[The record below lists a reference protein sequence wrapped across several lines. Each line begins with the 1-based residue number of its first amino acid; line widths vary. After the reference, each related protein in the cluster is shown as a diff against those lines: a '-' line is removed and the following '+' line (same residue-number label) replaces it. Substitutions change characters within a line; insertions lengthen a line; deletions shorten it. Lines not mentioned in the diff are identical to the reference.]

1 MNKTEYMSAL
11 EKRLRILPKENYNE
25 AMAYFEEYFED
36 AGPEREQQA
45 IEDLGSPDT
54 AAEQII
60 TNMAIQKASVPQ
72 KGLRKNMN
80 ALWIGILAVCAVP
93 IALPFAVLFLGVIVL
108 LILCVLLVLAA
119 FIMAALAFVV
129 CGPIGGQEPIA
140 VAASFTV
147 LFSAPAT
154 ALSCFGAGLFC
165 TGLGLLA
172 VYGVLKLCRLILI
185 SLVKLFGNI
194 LKMKGERHA

>member
-1 MNKTEYMSAL
+1 MNRTEYMNAL
-11 EKRLRILPKENYNE
+11 EKRLRILPKENFNE
-25 AMAYFEEYFED
+25 AMDYFTEYFED

-45 IEDLGSPDT
+45 IQDLGSPDT

-60 TNMAIQKASVPQ
+60 TNMAIHKASVPQ
-72 KGLRKNMN
+72 KGLRRNMN

-93 IALPFAVLFLGVIVL
+93 IALPFALM
-108 LILCVLLVLAA
+108 LICVLIMFLLCILMVLAA
-119 FIMAALAFVV
+119 LAMAAFAFLI
-129 CGPIGGQEPIA
+129 CGPVA

-154 ALSCFGAGLFC
+154 AISCLGAGLFC

-172 VYGVLKLCRLILI
+172 VYGVFQLCRYVLIN
-185 SLVKLFGNI
+185 LVRLFGNI
-194 LKMKGERHA
+194 LKKKGERHA

>member
-1 MNKTEYMSAL
+1 VNRTEYMNAL
-11 EKRLRILPKENYNE
+11 EKRLRILPKENFNE
-25 AMAYFEEYFED
+25 AMDYFTEYFED

-45 IEDLGSPDT
+45 IQDLGSPDT

-60 TNMAIQKASVPQ
+60 TNMAIHKASVPQ
-72 KGLRKNMN
+72 KGLRRNMN

-93 IALPFAVLFLGVIVL
+93 IALPFALML
-108 LILCVLLVLAA
+108 LCVL
-119 FIMAALAFVV
+119 AALAMAAFAFLI
-129 CGPIGGQEPIA
+129 CGPVA

-154 ALSCFGAGLFC
+154 AISCLGAGLFC

-172 VYGVLKLCRLILI
+172 VYGVFQLCRYVLIN
-185 SLVKLFGNI
+185 LVRLFGNI
-194 LKMKGERHA
+194 LKKKGERHA

>member
-1 MNKTEYMSAL
+1 VNKTEYMSAL

-129 CGPIGGQEPIA
+129 CGPIA

>member
-119 FIMAALAFVV
+119 FIMAALY
-129 CGPIGGQEPIA
+129 
-140 VAASFTV
+140 AAP
-147 LFSAPAT
+147 LP
-154 ALSCFGAGLFC
+154 
-165 TGLGLLA
+165 
-172 VYGVLKLCRLILI
+172 
-185 SLVKLFGNI
+185 
-194 LKMKGERHA
+194 